1 MSQDTNVE
9 NLIINKLTRAQYESI
24 TTPDPT
30 QLYFITDEG
39 ESISTLDDVSL
50 NNIANGQI
58 LKYNATTQKWEN
70 SAAGGGGTWGSITG
84 TLSDQTDLQ
93 DALDAKQDQLTAGDN
108 ITIEQEEA
116 AWTPAVQDTNLGS
129 HNWQALAY
137 DGSKLVALSTNG
149 YISTSTDGT
158 TWTPAVQDS
167 NLGYNWSAMT
177 YGNNKFVAITFG
189 GSDGY
194 YFSTSTDGT
203 AWTTRVEVPFL
214 SYEYWYG
221 LAYGNGKFVALCSQ
235 GYISTSTD
243 GTTWT
248 QAVQDSNLG
257 NHDWKA
263 LAYDGSKFVAL
274 SRMGYISTS
283 TDGTT
288 WTQAVQDTNLGYS
301 EWQALAYDGSK
312 FVALGYDGYI
322 SISTD
327 GTTWTEAT
335 EDTNLGYS
343 EWQALAS
350 DGNKFVALSNSGYTS
365 QYLQGGLVISATAPS
380 PTWGSI
386 TGTLSDQTDLQTAL
400 NGKQATLVSGTNI
413 KTINNNSILG
423 SGNLILDG
431 LPSQTGQSGKFLTTN
446 GTNASWATV
455 TIPNPTY
462 DSINERITW

>member
-1 MSQDTNVE
+1 M
-9 NLIINKLTRAQYESI
+9 A
-24 TTPDPT
+24 
-30 QLYFITDEG
+30 
-39 ESISTLDDVSL
+39 
-50 NNIANGQI
+50 
-58 LKYNATTQKWEN
+58 
-70 SAAGGGGTWGSITG
+70 
-84 TLSDQTDLQ
+84 
-93 DALDAKQDQLTAGDN
+93 
-108 ITIEQEEA
+108 
-116 AWTPAVQDTNLGS
+116 
-129 HNWQALAY
+129 
-137 DGSKLVALSTNG
+137 G

-158 TWTPAVQDS
+158 TWTTPTQNAD
-167 NLGYNWSAMT
+167 LGSHGWLDLAY
-177 YGNNKFVAITFG
+177 
-189 GSDGY
+189 
-194 YFSTSTDGT
+194 DGT
-203 AWTTRVEVPFL
+203 
-214 SYEYWYG
+214 
-221 LAYGNGKFVALCSQ
+221 KFVALGGQ

-257 NHDWKA
+257 NHAW
-263 LAYDGSKFVAL
+263 
-274 SRMGYISTS
+274 
-283 TDGTT
+283 
-288 WTQAVQDTNLGYS
+288 N
-301 EWQALAYDGSK
+301 ALAYDGSK